1 MQIRMQPICL
11 VEQHHSRRRQDEAT
25 VGTLHP
31 DEFLPNTSSK
41 QGMDIWPHSGLEVV
55 HTFLIGIAWTQLLRQ
70 TSGESDPVGNIDD
83 TPWEVCGVSR
93 TV

>member
-1 MQIRMQPICL
+1 MQIGMQPICL
-11 VEQHHSRRRQDEAT
+11 VENGHSSRRQDEAT

-55 HTFLIGIAWTQLLRQ
+55 HTFLIGKAWTQHLRQ
-70 TSGESDPVGNIDD
+70 KSGESDPVDNIHD
-83 TPWEVCGVSR
+83 TPREVCGVSR